1 MFVSFLLP
9 YVDRGAGPLYHWIM
23 LAQMARFS
31 PEEIVFLGDETYF
44 DENAVPYGQDLSVG
58 GVSFVC
64 PDKER
69 FDAHRKIALSSATLA
84 PLYERFGNHL
94 DVFREVLTHS
104 VPSLV
109 LEIEG
114 ALGDIDGAG
123 IEAFLTWCNV
133 PSLNE
138 VARSLGVP
146 VIHNE
151 VGPLRAGLYVDT
163 AYFDFVG
170 VNGHTAAARWTSTE
184 ELVAELVGVELL
196 SPEQLRG
203 LLVADPAR
211 VEAVASTE
219 SAKTYKLGIA
229 LQVQDDSNAI
239 AFGHGWTELRLLY
252 EAISHY
258 SPEDILVR
266 SHPQARLIYRG
277 GLGIADDSQDSLDFL
292 NRVERV
298 LSVNSSLL
306 AEAALWE
313 VPFQAKGDCPFS
325 CLAEDAPGGMAVG
338 EDRRIWLNAFFLG
351 YLIPAKLLF
360 DPEYYRWH
368 LAENRSLGQ
377 RIQKHISAYHE
388 TRVALP
394 ALKLSGG
401 TPMAK
406 EMTRFPANWT
416 RAFSLDKRLKIA
428 NDTIGRLIKEIEGRD
443 EQISGTRNWQAEAEQ
458 VWESHEW
465 LRKRTEALIMEQTE
479 WRAEQAEWRAALND
493 LLRAVIDPENPADDS
508 EKEGLIAPCVEQLH
522 ELRRAFE
529 LRLTHQQQLES
540 ELAKEKEAVVGLKG
554 ELKSKEERHDQVSE
568 VLRREKEELVARM
581 EMESERMQRELDAV
595 HEQSELLRRQLEV
608 LTVRLERLYARKL
621 SLKER
626 VTGRISNMP

>member
-9 YVDRGAGPLYHWIM
+9 DVDRGAGPLYHWVM

-31 PEEIVFLGDETYF
+31 PGDIAFLGDEAYF
-44 DENAVPYGQDLSVG
+44 DENVVPYGQDLSVG

-69 FDAHRKIALSSATLA
+69 FDAHHKIALSSAALA

-94 DVFREVLTHS
+94 DVFREVLTHP

-109 LEIEG
+109 REIEG
-114 ALGDIDGAG
+114 ALDDIDGAG

-138 VARSLGVP
+138 VARGRDIP
-146 VIHNE
+146 IIHNE
-151 VGPLRAGLYVDT
+151 VGPLRANLYVDT
-163 AYFDFVG
+163 AYFDFLG

-184 ELVAELVGVELL
+184 ELVTELAGAELL
-196 SPEQLRG
+196 SSEQLRG
-203 LLVADPAR
+203 LLVADQAR
-211 VEAVASTE
+211 VEAVASVE
-219 SAKTYKLGIA
+219 PAKTYKLGVA

-239 AFGHGWTELRLLY
+239 AFGHDWTDLRLLY

-258 SPEDILVR
+258 SPEDVLVR

-277 GLGIADDSQDSLDFL
+277 GLGVADDSQDSLEFL

-313 VPFQAKGDCPFS
+313 VPFQAKGDCPIR
-325 CLAEDAPGGMAVG
+325 CLAEDAPGGKSVG
-338 EDRRIWLNAFFLG
+338 EDRHIWLNAFFLG

-360 DPEYYRWH
+360 DPEYYRWR
-368 LAENRSLGQ
+368 LAESRSLGQ

-388 TRVALP
+388 TQVALP
-394 ALKLSGG
+394 ALKLPGG
-401 TPMAK
+401 ASVAT
-406 EMTRFPANWT
+406 EITRFSANWT
-416 RAFSLDKRLKIA
+416 QAFSLGKRLKIA
-428 NDTIGRLIKEIEGRD
+428 NDTIERLIKEIRERD

-465 LRKRTEALIMEQTE
+465 LRKRTEALVNEQTE
-479 WRAEQAEWRAALND
+479 WRAEQAEWHSTLND
-493 LLRAVIDPENPADDS
+493 LLRTVIDPGTSVDDS
-508 EKEGLIAPCVEQLH
+508 EGDGSGASCVKHLY

-529 LRLTHQQQLES
+529 LGIARQRGLEG
-540 ELAKEKEAVVGLKG
+540 ELAKEKEAVAGLKG
-554 ELKSKEERHDQVSE
+554 ELRLWQDRASELTHERTRLDTRV
-568 VLRREKEELVARM
+568 VELEQLARAARL
-581 EMESERMQRELDAV
+581 EQDTVQER
-595 HEQSELLRRQLEV
+595 SELLHRQLEV
-608 LTVRLERLYARKL
+608 LTVRLEQLYASKL

-626 VTGRISNMP
+626 VTGRISNTP